1 MMINICF
8 LSLRRTVTAANN
20 STSCLPMKKEFYAP
34 RLWDLIKAKLD
45 NAGGEM
51 DRGHISSP
59 SFFVLFLVFW
69 GVLKT
74 VTQEMWCLCPAHR
87 ALQAVRNV
95 FD

>member
-45 NAGGEM
+45 NARGGNGQ
-51 DRGHISSP
+51 RSYLISIFFC
-59 SFFVLFLVFW
+59 SFF
-69 GVLKT
+69 GVLGSFKDSHARD
-74 VTQEMWCLCPAHR
+74 VVSASGSQSSAGRQEC
-87 ALQAVRNV
+87 V
-95 FD
+95 